1 MPTPHELAGLRVVAH
16 PLRLKLLSLLTAES
30 LSAAEAARVLGES
43 QANVSYHLRRLA
55 QAGLVQLV
63 EEARVRGG
71 VAKRYR
77 HDPASG
83 EALGSGDA
91 DEHRALMSALS
102 TELVQRSGRYEPGAP
117 IVFTDAEVV
126 LPAETWQR
134 VRDLGRELGRLL
146 HDEAVAAGTP
156 GAVRVAATVALFPV
170 SRAPVPEAPADAAMS
185 ASDPGAE

>member
-1 MPTPHELAGLRVVAH
+1 MPTPHDLEGLRVVAH

-77 HDPASG
+77 HDPSSG
-83 EALGSGDA
+83 EALAGGDA
-91 DEHRALMSALS
+91 DEHRALMAALS
-102 TELVQRSGRYEPGAP
+102 AELVQRSARYEPGAP
-117 IVFTDAEVV
+117 IVFTDAEVL
-126 LPAETWQR
+126 LPAEAWHR

-170 SRAPVPEAPADAAMS
+170 APALAAPASEAPPS
-185 ASDPGAE
+185 SDPGAE

>member
-1 MPTPHELAGLRVVAH
+1 MPAPHELEGLRVVAH

-30 LSAAEAARVLGES
+30 LSAAEAARMLGES

-55 QAGLVQLV
+55 QAGLVHLV

-77 HDPASG
+77 HDPSSG
-83 EALGSGDA
+83 EALASGDA
-91 DEHRALMSALS
+91 DGHRALMSALS
-102 TELVQRSGRYEPGAP
+102 SELVQRSGRYEPGEP
-117 IVFTDAEVV
+117 IVFTDAEVL
-126 LPAETWQR
+126 LPAQAWQR

-170 SRAPVPEAPADAAMS
+170 APALAAPATEAPPP
-185 ASDPGAE
+185 SDPGAE